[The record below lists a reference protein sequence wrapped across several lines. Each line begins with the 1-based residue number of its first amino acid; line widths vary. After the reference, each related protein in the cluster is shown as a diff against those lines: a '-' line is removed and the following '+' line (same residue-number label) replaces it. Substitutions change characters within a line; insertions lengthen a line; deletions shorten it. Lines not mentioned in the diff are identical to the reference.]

1 MSSIYDRLINE
12 LAKGKEELSDSDRKS
27 VISALNKLENSKLNI
42 LLVGA
47 TGVGKSSTINA
58 IFGAENAKVG
68 YSVDPE
74 TKHTEK
80 YEIGN
85 NIVLWDTP
93 GFGDSPENDR
103 EYAKEIVSMLRK
115 KDSDGN
121 LLIDAVVVLIDGSSR
136 DLKTTYE
143 IIEQVIAPYLGD
155 NKRIV
160 LAINQCDMGL
170 KGRYW
175 DEEKRCPEKKLT
187 DFLNKKVESVQER
200 VKASTGIDATPIY
213 YSAFYKYNISKL
225 LLAMMKAVPATKRF
239 VYADNLN
246 KNPEVWRVND
256 SVADY
261 NREIK
266 IETQNS
272 LLKALGGALK
282 GAKIGAAIGSVIPIV
297 GEAIGS
303 VVGGVLGFIGSFF

>member
-1 MSSIYDRLINE
+1 M
-12 LAKGKEELSDSDRKS
+12 
-27 VISALNKLENSKLNI
+27 
-42 LLVGA
+42 LVGA

-58 IFGAENAKVG
+58 IFDAETAKVG

-103 EYAKEIVSMLRK
+103 EYAKEIVSTLRK

-160 LAINQCDMGL
+160 LAINQCDLGL
-170 KGRYW
+170 KGRDW
-175 DEEKRCPEKKLT
+175 NKEACCPGKKLT
-187 DFLNKKVESVQER
+187 DFLNQKVESVQER
-200 VKASTGIDATPIY
+200 VKASTGIDTTPIY

-225 LLAMMKAVPATKRF
+225 LLAMMKAVPDSKRF
-239 VYADNLN
+239 IYADNLN

-261 NREIK
+261 NQEIK
-266 IETQNS
+266 VETQNS

-303 VVGGVLGFIGSFF
+303 VVGGVLGFFGSFF